1 MIPPR
6 ELMGKLQL
14 KSGDKLWLIN
24 APREMA
30 EELAAGAEV
39 EIVHEKDEY
48 DGVIA
53 FFDSPAEAEMLAPR
67 ILAEMPPDGRLWIG
81 GSGGDWEAY
90 TKAGWRPSEEIEIG
104 NGRSLQRFE
113 RN

>member
-1 MIPPR
+1 MIPPL
-6 ELMGKLQL
+6 ELMEKLDL

-24 APREMA
+24 APRQMA

-39 EIVHEKDEY
+39 EMVHEKDEY

-53 FFDSPAEAEMLAPR
+53 FFDSSAEAELMMPR

-81 GSGGDWEAY
+81 GDAWQSVKE
-90 TKAGWRPSEEIEIG
+90 AGWSPASEIDLGDDI
-104 NGRSLQRFE
+104 SLKRFE
-113 RN
+113 RG

>member
-6 ELMGKLQL
+6 ELMGKLSL

-24 APREMA
+24 APRELA

-39 EIVHEKDEY
+39 EMVHEKDEY

-53 FFDSPAEAEMLAPR
+53 FFDSEAEAALLTPR

-81 GSGGDWEAY
+81 GQHVGAVTE
-90 TKAGWRPSEEIEIG
+90 AGWRAAERVELG
-104 NGRSLQRFE
+104 NGQSVQRFE
-113 RN
+113 RA